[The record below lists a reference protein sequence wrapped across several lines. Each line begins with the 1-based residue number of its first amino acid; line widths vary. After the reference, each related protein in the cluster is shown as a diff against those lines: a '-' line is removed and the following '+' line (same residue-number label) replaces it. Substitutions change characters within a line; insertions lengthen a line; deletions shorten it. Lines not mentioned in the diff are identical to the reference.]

1 MKENSDEGGGGRC
14 RETSPE
20 VKKEGLGIK
29 GNDTGKRSGLK
40 WERKAN
46 THLSCA
52 LYS

>member
-1 MKENSDEGGGGRC
+1 MKENSDEGGWRC

-29 GNDTGKRSGLK
+29 GNDTGKCSGLK